1 VNIRDFHWFF
11 HLRQAIWPWNHRN
24 FWLTNLSQTNVA
36 SLLESLQVLHVST
49 ILCKPCNF
57 DHLLIKNKERKS
69 NQYQHSFPNSNLKP
83 QKYSSP
89 WMRNEQIILFDD
101 HKQLCSTILGK
112 IRKKETTKQEKK
124 STKSGQAHSRC
135 AKNSTTTG
143 RSYKT
148 SKRRKQKRIKI
159 SQTRYA

>member
-1 VNIRDFHWFF
+1 VTNKLLVNEEEVATQELTLPPMKKSLKILLWVVNIRDFYWFF

-24 FWLTNLSQTNVA
+24 FWLTNLCQTNVA

-89 WMRNEQIILFDD
+89 WMHNEQIIPFDD
-101 HKQLCSTILGK
+101 HKQLCNTIVGNIFFFL
-112 IRKKETTKQEKK
+112 ISNDSRKDSKE
-124 STKSGQAHSRC
+124 R
-135 AKNSTTTG
+135 NN
-143 RSYKT
+143 
-148 SKRRKQKRIKI
+148 
-159 SQTRYA
+159 